1 MDNRQEKEQERREL
15 RRKRRVRNQVI
26 AYVTVTLLFI
36 GVVVGGVFTGKYFL
50 DRSKAKKEAE
60 EALKQIEEIDV
71 SENEI
76 VISEP
81 EPVEIE
87 MTREEKIDEIVNAA
101 IEVMPIEDKVAG
113 LFLVTPEAITGVGT
127 AVQAGEG
134 TKEALGQYAIG
145 GLIYFD
151 KNIQSQDQLTEM
163 IDNSVMYSKYPLFI
177 GVDEEGGSVS
187 RVAKSSIEVAK
198 VEPAADIAAS
208 GDTAEAYNAGTTIGS
223 YLNTLGFNLDF
234 APVADVA
241 AGENSILGDRSYGSD
256 PAAVAGLAS
265 NMVKGLQDSGI
276 SACMK
281 HFPGLGDTTEDT
293 HDGMASTERTADD
306 FRSSDFLV
314 YQAGI
319 EAGVD
324 FIMISHLSAPAL
336 TGDNTPCSLSSQVVT
351 DLLRN
356 ELGYDGVII
365 TDAMNMAAVTE
376 YYTADEAAVYALRAG
391 CDMIL
396 MPEDFETAYQG
407 VLQAIQAGTIS
418 EERINDA
425 LRRIYRIKLG
435 DTIDAQIGE

>member
-1 MDNRQEKEQERREL
+1 MDNRQEKEQKRREL

-281 HFPGLGDTTEDT
+281 HFPGLGDATEDT

-396 MPEDFETAYQG
+396 MPENFETAYQG